1 MYNINIYGNNEIL
14 TILKILYKFNPLH
27 HNIKLTESKINE
39 LNKNIP
45 LIYGTTIKN
54 NNIKNNESERFICE
68 SEYVLVTNKNSLNIN
83 IDYNIYINMINNEI
97 VKDNDIKILINS
109 DSYYIDFLKE
119 NGINIEKC
127 DKNIII
133 NKNNKLENILEEN
146 NNYIGIVPNIYY
158 EDNKN
163 KFNKI
168 EIINIEKTEEN
179 LLNYKIL
186 LYTNIYKFK
195 NDKLNYFYNN
205 LYSKNNFNIIKKL
218 GYNIIENIYE
228 LTENKSNNQH
238 IIFNTKI
245 KDNYSKYESLMKNE
259 IEINKNKIFNTSI
272 NMIDNILSKIDK
284 ENDYCNET
292 IFFIYE
298 NKNIRKNDKCYIEKI
313 YFCPYYIKV
322 LFCYIE
328 NDKKIETVHI
338 LDNIIEIKNKCIIYQ
353 IKDEIIYNIPISFE
367 KNKNYKILFKYKDKE
382 FKNININI
390 PNTITFIESL
400 WRINIDKNDTVVI
413 VLNDL
418 YYRKKYYKLIK

>member
-168 EIINIEKTEEN
+168 EIINIEKTEEH
-179 LLNYKIL
+179 LLN
-186 LYTNIYKFK
+186 
-195 NDKLNYFYNN
+195 
-205 LYSKNNFNIIKKL
+205 
-218 GYNIIENIYE
+218 
-228 LTENKSNNQH
+228 
-238 IIFNTKI
+238 
-245 KDNYSKYESLMKNE
+245 
-259 IEINKNKIFNTSI
+259 
-272 NMIDNILSKIDK
+272 
-284 ENDYCNET
+284 
-292 IFFIYE
+292 
-298 NKNIRKNDKCYIEKI
+298 
-313 YFCPYYIKV
+313 
-322 LFCYIE
+322 
-328 NDKKIETVHI
+328 
-338 LDNIIEIKNKCIIYQ
+338 
-353 IKDEIIYNIPISFE
+353 
-367 KNKNYKILFKYKDKE
+367 
-382 FKNININI
+382 
-390 PNTITFIESL
+390 
-400 WRINIDKNDTVVI
+400 
-413 VLNDL
+413 
-418 YYRKKYYKLIK
+418 

>member
-1 MYNINIYGNNEIL
+1 M
-14 TILKILYKFNPLH
+14 
-27 HNIKLTESKINE
+27 
-39 LNKNIP
+39 
-45 LIYGTTIKN
+45 
-54 NNIKNNESERFICE
+54 
-68 SEYVLVTNKNSLNIN
+68 
-83 IDYNIYINMINNEI
+83 
-97 VKDNDIKILINS
+97 
-109 DSYYIDFLKE
+109 
-119 NGINIEKC
+119 
-127 DKNIII
+127 
-133 NKNNKLENILEEN
+133 
-146 NNYIGIVPNIYY
+146 
-158 EDNKN
+158 
-163 KFNKI
+163 
-168 EIINIEKTEEN
+168 
-179 LLNYKIL
+179 
-186 LYTNIYKFK
+186 
-195 NDKLNYFYNN
+195 NYFYNN